1 MHKNADHR
9 VLTTMSRTPSALLP
23 EERKRAI
30 LEQLATEGR
39 VSAADLCRI
48 LRVSEDTV
56 RRDLRDLDEA
66 GLLRRVHG
74 GAHPRAQATL
84 AYAARTQVQQP
95 AKQALAKVAAD
106 LVRPGQVI
114 FIDGGT
120 TTLEIARCLP
130 RELRATVLTVSP
142 PVAMALGEHT
152 GIEVH
157 LLGGRLHREAM
168 TTVGAETVEA
178 VRQVR
183 ADLCLL
189 GVCSLHGEAGITTPH
204 AEEVAIKRAMLQ
216 RSADT
221 VAVTA
226 ADKLGTVSSFVVA
239 PAERLAT
246 LVTESSVPEAV
257 LAPFHKLK
265 LRVVTV

>member
-1 MHKNADHR
+1 MTRMPMTDP
-9 VLTTMSRTPSALLP
+9 LSPLLP

-30 LEQLATEGR
+30 LEQLSTEGR
-39 VSAADLCRI
+39 VSAADLCRV
-48 LRVSEDTV
+48 LRVSEDTI

-74 GAHPRAQATL
+74 GALPRAQTTL
-84 AYAARTQVQQP
+84 AYTARTQLQQP

-106 LVRPGQVI
+106 MVRPGQVL

-120 TTLEIARCLP
+120 TTLEIARSLP
-130 RELRATVLTVSP
+130 RELRATVITVSP
-142 PVAMALGEHT
+142 PVALALGEHT

-189 GVCSLHGEAGITTPH
+189 GVCSIHGEAGITTPH
-204 AEEVAIKRAMLQ
+204 AEEAAIKRAMIQ
-216 RSADT
+216 ASAET
-221 VAVTA
+221 MAVAT

-239 PAERLAT
+239 PTERLAT
-246 LVTESSVPEAV
+246 LVTEATVAEAV